1 MSFREGQFISTACR
15 CNIGLGGYTLFPIV
29 ESKEIAKNVPSQ
41 RIQPPRLARKRKAGQ
56 FLVIRKD
63 ENGERIPLTIVD
75 SDPSAGTVTI
85 IYQVVGK
92 STAELS
98 AAKAGDTILDVV
110 GPLGLPTHIE
120 NFGTVVG
127 IGGGIGTA
135 PLLPIATA
143 IKQAGNRLI
152 SIVGARTKELL
163 ILEEEMKPIS
173 DTLIV
178 TTDDGSY
185 SKNGFVTTALKE
197 LIDDGEKI
205 DLCIAIGPVPM
216 MRAVSE
222 VTRPPRIRTVV
233 SLNPIM
239 VDATGMCGAC
249 RVTVGG
255 TTKFVCVDGPEFDGH
270 EVDYKELT
278 MRNRAYLREEKEA
291 MERYEH
297 KDGKCMGG
305 KTAAETPPAPG
316 AEKVTTGGTN

>member
-1 MSFREGQFISTACR
+1 
-15 CNIGLGGYTLFPIV
+15 LFPIV
-29 ESKEIAKNVPSQ
+29 ESKEIAKNVFLQKIRAP
-41 RIQPPRLARKRKAGQ
+41 RIARKRKAGQ
-56 FLVIRKD
+56 FLIFRLGD
-63 ENGERIPLTIVD
+63 QGERIPLTIVD
-75 SDPSAGTVTI
+75 SDPKEGTVTI

-98 AAKAGDTILDVV
+98 MAKVGDPVLDLV
-110 GPLGLPTHIE
+110 GPLGLPTHVE

-143 IKQAGNRLI
+143 CKMAGNRLL
-152 SIVGARTKELL
+152 SIVGARTKDLL
-163 ILEEEMKPIS
+163 ILEDEIRAIS
-173 DTLIV
+173 DTCIV

-185 SKNGFVTTALKE
+185 AKKGFVTTALQE
-197 LIDDGEKI
+197 LIDAGTKI

-216 MRAVSE
+216 MRAVAE
-222 VTRPPRIRTVV
+222 VTRPHGIKTVV

-255 TTKFVCVDGPEFDGH
+255 KTKFVCVDGPEFDGH
-270 EVDYKELT
+270 EVDFKELV
-278 MRNRAYLREEKEA
+278 MRNRAYLREEKES
-291 MERYEH
+291 MDRFVH

-305 KTAAETPPAPG
+305 AASAPKKPAG
-316 AEKVTTGGTN
+316 QKAEPVATGGAN

>member
-1 MSFREGQFISTACR
+1 
-15 CNIGLGGYTLFPIV
+15 LFPIV
-29 ESKEIAKNVPSQ
+29 ESREIAKNVYFQ
-41 RIQPPRLARKRKAGQ
+41 RIQAPRLARKRKAGQ
-56 FLVIRKD
+56 FLVIRKG
-63 ENGERIPLTIVD
+63 ENGERIPLTIVN
-75 SDPSAGTVTI
+75 SDPADGTVTI

-92 STAELS
+92 STAEL
-98 AAKAGDTILDVV
+98 AKAKVGDTVLDVV

-120 NFGTVVG
+120 EFGTVVG

-143 IKQAGNRLI
+143 IKNAGNRLL

-163 ILEEEMKPIS
+163 ILEDEMRAIS
-173 DTLIV
+173 DTLVV

-185 SKNGFVTTALKE
+185 AKKGFVTTALQE
-197 LIDDGEKI
+197 WIDAGEKI

-216 MRAVSE
+216 MRAVAE
-222 VTRPPRIRTVV
+222 VTRPHGIKTVV

-255 TTKFVCVDGPEFDGH
+255 ATRFVCVDGPAFDGH
-270 EVDYKELT
+270 EVDFKELT

-291 MERYEH
+291 MERFEH

-305 KTAAETPPAPG
+305 KSPAAPAPSG
-316 AEKVTTGGTN
+316 SVPVTTGGVS

>member
-1 MSFREGQFISTACR
+1 MFTVTEIR
-15 CNIGLGGYTLFPIV
+15 
-29 ESKEIAKNVPSQ
+29 EIAKNVFFQKIEAP
-41 RIQPPRLARKRKAGQ
+41 RIARKRKAGQ
-56 FLVIRKD
+56 FLVIRKG
-63 ENGERIPLTIVD
+63 EMSERIPLTIVN
-75 SDPSAGTVTI
+75 SDPADGTVTI

-92 STAELS
+92 STAEL
-98 AAKAGDTILDVV
+98 AAMKPGETIQDVV

-143 IKQAGNRLI
+143 IKNAGNRLI
-152 SIVGARTKELL
+152 SIVGARTKDLL

-185 SKNGFVTTALKE
+185 AKKGFVTTALQE
-197 LIDDGEKI
+197 LIDAGEKI
-205 DLCIAIGPVPM
+205 TLCIAIGPVPM
-216 MRAVSE
+216 MRAVAE
-222 VTRPPRIRTVV
+222 VTKPHGIRTVV

-255 TTKFVCVDGPEFDGH
+255 VTRFVCVDGPEFDGH
-270 EVDYKELT
+270 EVDFKELV
-278 MRNRAYLREEKEA
+278 MRNRAYLKEEKVA

-297 KDGKCMGG
+297 KDGKCVGG
-305 KTAAETPPAPG
+305 KTPAAGVPAAVPV
-316 AEKVTTGGTN
+316 ATGGER

>member
-1 MSFREGQFISTACR
+1 
-15 CNIGLGGYTLFPIV
+15 LFTV
-29 ESKEIAKNVPSQ
+29 TENKEIAKSVFFQKIQAP
-41 RIQPPRLARKRKAGQ
+41 RIARKRMAGQ
-56 FLVIRKD
+56 FLVIRKG
-63 ENGERIPLTIVD
+63 EMGERIPLTIVD
-75 SDPSAGTVTI
+75 SDPAEGTVTI

-92 STAELS
+92 STAEL
-98 AAKAGDTILDVV
+98 AKVMPGETVLDVV

-120 NFGTVVG
+120 SFGTVVG

-143 IKQAGNRLI
+143 IKNAGNRLL
-152 SIVGARTKELL
+152 SIVGARTKDLL
-163 ILEEEMKPIS
+163 ILEEEMKAIS

-185 SKNGFVTTALKE
+185 AKKGFVTTALQE
-197 LIDDGEKI
+197 LIDAGEKI

-216 MRAVSE
+216 MRAVAE
-222 VTRPPRIRTVV
+222 VTKPGQIKTVV

-270 EVDYKELT
+270 EVDFKELT
-278 MRNRAYLREEKEA
+278 LRNRAYLKEEKVA
-291 MERYEH
+291 MDRFEH
-297 KDGKCMGG
+297 KDGKCAGG
-305 KTAAETPPAPG
+305 KDKAGTPAKET
-316 AEKVTTGGTN
+316 VTTGGGR

>member
-1 MSFREGQFISTACR
+1 MKSISSRQPAGTSAGVEE
-15 CNIGLGGYTLFPIV
+15 IPLFPIT
-29 ESKEIAKNVPSQ
+29 ETREIAKNVFFQ
-41 RIQPPRLARKRKAGQ
+41 KIRAPRLARKRRAGQ
-56 FLVIRKD
+56 FLVVRKG
-63 ENGERIPLTIVD
+63 ENGERIPLTIVN
-75 SDPSAGTVTI
+75 SDPAEGTVTI

-92 STAELS
+92 STAEL
-98 AAKAGDTILDVV
+98 AGVKAGDSVLDVV

-143 IKQAGNRLI
+143 IRNAGNRLL
-152 SIVGARTKELL
+152 SIVGARTKDLL
-163 ILEEEMKPIS
+163 ILEDEMRAIS
-173 DTLIV
+173 DTLVV

-185 SKNGFVTTALKE
+185 AKKGFVTTALQE
-197 LIDDGEKI
+197 WIDAGEKI

-216 MRAVSE
+216 MRAVAE
-222 VTRPPRIRTVV
+222 VTRPHRIKTVV

-255 TTKFVCVDGPEFDGH
+255 ATRFVCVDGPEFDGH
-270 EVDYKELT
+270 EVDFKELT
-278 MRNRAYLREEKEA
+278 LRNRAYLREEKEA
-291 MERYEH
+291 MERFEH

-305 KTAAETPPAPG
+305 KSPAAPPPSG
-316 AEKVTTGGTN
+316 SVPVTTGGVS